1 MDKGL
6 ILSSK
11 FKLVTYGLIGLG
23 IIAFAYGFATD
34 PDRTFANLLINNYYF
49 IALVIGATFFAAL
62 QYITQSGWS
71 SGFVRIPQAIA
82 NFFPVLAI
90 LMIPLMFGLHS
101 LYHWSH
107 HDAVAHDALLQHKA
121 PYLNVPFFIIRF
133 AIYFT
138 FWIGMTQ
145 LLRRLSLKEDQEV
158 GLKYFKKSEF
168 FSKVY
173 IFGLALTFSMASFD
187 WIMSIDAHWF
197 STIFAVRNFVMGFY
211 HAVVLITIIL
221 IVLNKLGYFPFLN
234 KYHLKDLTKYIF
246 VLGIIWAYTWFSQ
259 YILIW
264 YANIPEET
272 IYYKPR
278 TQGEFTPL
286 FYIEFAVNWLFPFLV
301 LMNTKF
307 IANRKNILLAICII
321 LMLGQWVDVYMQVT
335 VGTLGQL
342 RIGFI
347 EIATFLGFV
356 GLFSL
361 VIAKS
366 LAKAPLVAKNHPY
379 LDECIEHH

>member
-1 MDKGL
+1 MDKKL

-11 FKLVTYGLIGLG
+11 FKFVTYGLIGLG
-23 IIAFAYGFATD
+23 IIAFAYGFITD
-34 PDRTFANLLINNYYF
+34 SDRAFANLLINNYYF
-49 IALVIGATFFAAL
+49 IALVIGATFFAAI
-62 QYITQSGWS
+62 QYITHSGWS

-82 NFFPVLAI
+82 NFLPVAAI
-90 LMIPLMFGLHS
+90 LMIPVMFGLHS

-107 HDAVAHDALLQHKA
+107 PDAVAHDVLLQHKS
-121 PYLNVPFFIIRF
+121 PYLNIPFFIIRYV
-133 AIYFT
+133 IYFT
-138 FWIGMTQ
+138 VWIGLTQ
-145 LLRRLSLKEDQEV
+145 LLRSFSLKEDKV
-158 GLKYFKKSEF
+158 GGLKYFKKSEL
-168 FSKVY
+168 FSKIY
-173 IFGLALTFSMASFD
+173 IFGLAFTFSMASFD

-197 STIFAVRNFVMGFY
+197 STIFAVKNFVMGFY

-221 IVLNKLGYFPFLN
+221 IVLNKLGYYPFLT

-246 VLGIIWAYTWFSQ
+246 ILSIIWAYTWFSQ

-264 YANIPEET
+264 YANMPEET
-272 IYYKPR
+272 VYYVPR

-286 FYIEFAVNWLFPFLV
+286 FYTEFAVNWLFPFFA
-301 LMNTKF
+301 LMSSKV
-307 IANRKNILLAICII
+307 ADKRNILLAICII

-347 EIATFLGFV
+347 EIASFLGFA
-356 GLFSL
+356 GLFAL

-379 LDECIEHH
+379 LEECIKHH